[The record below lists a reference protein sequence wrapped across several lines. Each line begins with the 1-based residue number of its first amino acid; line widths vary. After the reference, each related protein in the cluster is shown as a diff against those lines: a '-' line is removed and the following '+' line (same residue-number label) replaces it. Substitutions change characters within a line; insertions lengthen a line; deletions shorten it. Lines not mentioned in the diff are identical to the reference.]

1 MSDTTPAASTNV
13 RCPHF
18 GECGGCKSQD
28 VPYARQVAEKSE
40 MLGALF
46 QDYWT
51 APVPVTPSP
60 VIWHYRNKIDPAFD
74 RMRYP
79 EPPPKDFVRET
90 VLGFKKKGQWYWPL
104 DIDACHIGP
113 EGAGALLR
121 ATRQWYRE
129 KDIRA
134 WDNRTKDGVLRYLLV
149 RDGKRSGEK
158 MVVLITHEGELDC
171 DPFVEIAQSVY
182 GATSVYR
189 GYFTGRSDVATAERL
204 ELLAG
209 APHITETLLLP
220 DGDTTRRL
228 DFRISPL
235 SFFQT
240 NPLATE
246 NLYAAIRNHV
256 RAVAPNS
263 LYDLYGGAG
272 GIAFACSDLVNHVW
286 SVEEVEPASEDG
298 RHNARVN
305 GIENVTFITERT
317 ERYLNARRE
326 DGSLAAG
333 AMVILDP
340 PRSALHPK
348 VIKRLLEFLPEHI
361 LYVSCNPKLLAREM
375 AVFAEA
381 YDLAALEAFD
391 LFPHTPHIEA
401 LALLKR
407 RPAR

>member
-1 MSDTTPAASTNV
+1 MPNSVVLTVPEV

-18 GECGGCKSQD
+18 GECGGCKTQD
-28 VPYARQVAEKSE
+28 IAYAAQVAAKSAA
-40 MLGALF
+40 LGELF
-46 QDYWT
+46 ADFWT

-60 VIWHYRNKIDPAFD
+60 VIWNYRNKIDPAFD

-104 DIDACHIGP
+104 NIEECHIGP

-121 ATRQWYRE
+121 ATRAWYQAN
-129 KDIRA
+129 DIRA

-149 RDGKRSGEK
+149 RDGKRTGEK
-158 MVVLITHEGELDC
+158 MVVLITHEGAVDC
-171 DPFVEIAQSVY
+171 APFVDLARESF
-182 GATSVYR
+182 GATSIYR

-209 APHITETLLLP
+209 DAHITETLHLP
-220 DGDTTRRL
+220 VDDGERRL
-228 DFRISPL
+228 SFRISPL

-246 NLYAAIRNHV
+246 NLYAAVRGHV
-256 RAVAPNS
+256 RAISPPS

-272 GIAFACSDLVNHVW
+272 GIAFSCSDLVDHVW
-286 SVEEVEPASEDG
+286 SVEEVAPATEDG
-298 RHNARVN
+298 RHNAEVN
-305 GIENVTFITERT
+305 GIENVTFITAKT
-317 ERYLNARRE
+317 EKYLNAQRE
-326 DGSLAAG
+326 DGGLASG
-333 AMVILDP
+333 ATVILDP

-361 LYVSCNPKLLAREM
+361 IYVSCNPKLLAREM
-375 AVFAEA
+375 AAFGEA
-381 YDLAALEAFD
+381 YDLASLEAFD
-391 LFPHTPHIEA
+391 LFPHTPHVEA
-401 LALLKR
+401 LAVLKR
-407 RPAR
+407 RP

>member
-1 MSDTTPAASTNV
+1 MPDDIPTALPEI

-28 VPYARQVAEKSE
+28 VAYAAQVAAKSE
-40 MLGALF
+40 ALGALF
-46 QDYWT
+46 ADYWA
-51 APVPVTPSP
+51 APIRVTPSP

-90 VLGFKKKGQWYWPL
+90 VLGFKKQGQWYWPL
-104 DIDACHIGP
+104 DIDECHIGP
-113 EGAGALLR
+113 EGASALLQ
-121 ATRQWYRE
+121 ATRHWYRQHG
-129 KDIRA
+129 IRA

-171 DPFVEIAQSVY
+171 APFVELAQASY
-182 GATSVYR
+182 GATSIYR

-204 ELLAG
+204 ELIAG
-209 APHITETLLLP
+209 SPYITETLHLP
-220 DGDTTRRL
+220 DAGRTRAL
-228 DFRISPL
+228 QFRISPL

-246 NLYAAIRNHV
+246 NLYSAIRGHI
-256 RAVAPNS
+256 RAIAPPS

-272 GIAFACSDLVNHVW
+272 GIAFSCSDLVEKIW
-286 SVEEVEPASEDG
+286 SVEEVEPATDDG

-305 GIENVTFITERT
+305 GIENVQFITAKT
-317 ERYLNARRE
+317 EQYLNARRGE
-326 DGSLAAG
+326 GGLASG
-333 AMVILDP
+333 ATVILDP

-361 LYVSCNPKLLAREM
+361 IYVSCNPKLLAREL
-375 AVFAEA
+375 AAFAEA
-381 YDLAALEAFD
+381 YDLASLEAFD
-391 LFPHTPHIEA
+391 LFPHTPHVEA
-401 LALLKR
+401 LAVLKR
-407 RPAR
+407 R